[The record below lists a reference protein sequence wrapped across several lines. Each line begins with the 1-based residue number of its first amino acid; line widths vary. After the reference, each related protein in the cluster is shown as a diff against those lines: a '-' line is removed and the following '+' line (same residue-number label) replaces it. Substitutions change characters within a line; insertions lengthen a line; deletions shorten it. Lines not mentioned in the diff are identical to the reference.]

1 MPSNGMPMK
10 LPVNFS
16 WTQRLPRTQVFSAVP
31 VDSIGGAPG
40 AIHDFTV
47 TFHEPTMWS
56 SFLCASPGV
65 EAFIHASI
73 CAFCMSS
80 PAFFVSSANRA
91 LVQRASAHP
100 RIRIFRICLLQI
112 VRFRLVDSIAE
123 PLRQRDLYSA

>member
-10 LPVNFS
+10 LPWNDS
-16 WTQRLPRTQVFSAVP
+16 WTQRLPRTQVFTAVP

-47 TFHEPTMWS
+47 TSHVPTMWS

-65 EAFIHASI
+65 DAFIHASI

-80 PAFFVSSANRA
+80 AAFFGSSANRA
-91 LVQRASAHP
+91 LVHKANAHP
-100 RIRIFRICLLQI
+100 RVRIFRIVSSKLPDLG
-112 VRFRLVDSIAE
+112 LVNSIAAGKE
-123 PLRQRDLYSA
+123 KRHE